1 MQVALKPADR
11 GFVEHLRAFERLPD
25 VGALLG
31 PLHLRVLALRIADA
45 LRSSERV
52 LVVEEQVLVDAA
64 QLVVRPF
71 DAPVARHA
79 GHREHAA
86 DGDHVGLRFARSRRF
101 TGGRAETV
109 GPPVGIGRTV
119 NGKAVA
125 VFRIDLLEEFMHGR
139 TAQSGP
145 CIVLVP
151 VADQRALL
159 HRRRRIVGGV
169 SRVLRRDEREV
180 VAAAAQ

>member
-1 MQVALKPADR
+1 
-11 GFVEHLRAFERLPD
+11 
-25 VGALLG
+25 
-31 PLHLRVLALRIADA
+31 
-45 LRSSERV
+45 
-52 LVVEEQVLVDAA
+52 
-64 QLVVRPF
+64 
-71 DAPVARHA
+71 
-79 GHREHAA
+79 
-86 DGDHVGLRFARSRRF
+86 
-101 TGGRAETV
+101 
-109 GPPVGIGRTV
+109 
-119 NGKAVA
+119 
-125 VFRIDLLEEFMHGR
+125 MHGR